1 MSDRSGLAGL
11 GFVVE
16 ATDGPARSGRFT
28 LPRGTVETPAF
39 MQVATQG
46 AIKAA
51 GHDDIERLGFPL
63 IMANTYHL
71 AVRPGLETIRALGG
85 LHAFMGWPGLI
96 ATDSG
101 GFQVMSLSQFR
112 TIDDEAV
119 TFRTPLD
126 GSTHRFTPENVVA
139 MQEAF
144 GSDLAMVLDECP
156 HAGCTPAEAE
166 SALTRTTSWARR
178 ALAARA
184 SGIGALFGIIQ
195 GGMDRTLRRRS
206 VGEITGLPFDA
217 FAIGGLSVGEPKP
230 VMLETLQ
237 FTAPLLPAE
246 KVRYLMG
253 VGEPGDVAEAIAAG
267 VDLFDCVF
275 PTRVARNGLALTRA
289 GRVVVRNAPAAA
301 EAGPLDPDCDC
312 LACRRYSRAYLRHL
326 MHANELAGLRL
337 ITIHNLAYMRDLLSG
352 ARAAIRAG
360 AFAGWLAE
368 QRRVWRGGSTG
379 LLAADLEAAKP

>member
-1 MSDRSGLAGL
+1 MSGLA
-11 GFVVE
+11 FAVE
-16 ATDGPARSGRFT
+16 ATDGAARAGRFA

-39 MQVATQG
+39 MPVATQG

-112 TIDDEAV
+112 TIDDEGV

-156 HAGCTPAEAE
+156 RAGCTRAEAE
-166 SALTRTTSWARR
+166 SALARTTAWARR

-184 SGIGALFGIIQ
+184 SGIGALFGIVQ
-195 GGMDRTLRRRS
+195 GAMDTTLRRRS
-206 VGEITGLPFDA
+206 AGEITAMDFDA

-237 FTAPLLPAE
+237 ATAPLLPAT

-275 PTRVARNGLALTRA
+275 PTRVARNGLALTRS
-289 GRVVVRNAPAAA
+289 GRVVVRNAPAAV
-301 EAGPLDPDCDC
+301 EAGPLDPACDC
-312 LACRRYSRAYLRHL
+312 LACRRYSRGYLRHL
-326 MHANELAGLRL
+326 LHANELAGLRL
-337 ITIHNLAYMRDLLSG
+337 ITIHNLAYMRDLLAG
-352 ARAAIRAG
+352 ARAAIRSG
-360 AFAGWLAE
+360 TFGEWLAG
-368 QRRVWRGGSTG
+368 QRRVWRGESTG
-379 LLAADLEAAKP
+379 LVSQDLMEAKP